1 MDRCGVKT
9 HRSGKGRERASVGVM
24 TEGLDDRS
32 IISRLHTTK

>member
-9 HRSGKGRERASVGVM
+9 HRSGKGRGGAYVGVM
-24 TEGLDDRS
+24 MEGLDDGS